1 VTIQVIL
8 IHFSTHHY
16 ETLDW
21 DINAFLVTSLE
32 FGRGNLPFEFQ
43 YENKQP
49 LLFLIFFFF
58 SSITQNSVL
67 VIKLI
72 NDLVIVFLSASMT
85 KLYTNRA
92 LSFWSFV
99 PGFALL
105 P

>member
-1 VTIQVIL
+1 MNIKTSLLYFLVTIQVIL

-49 LLFLIFFFF
+49 LLFLIFF
-58 SSITQNSVL
+58 SSRL
-67 VIKLI
+67 LLK
-72 NDLVIVFLSASMT
+72 IVF
-85 KLYTNRA
+85 
-92 LSFWSFV
+92 
-99 PGFALL
+99 
-105 P
+105 